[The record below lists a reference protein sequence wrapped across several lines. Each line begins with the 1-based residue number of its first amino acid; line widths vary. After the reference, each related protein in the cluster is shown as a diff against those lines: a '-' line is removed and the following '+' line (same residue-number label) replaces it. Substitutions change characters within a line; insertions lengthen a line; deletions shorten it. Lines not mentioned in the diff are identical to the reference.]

1 MLRVHW
7 TPDLAEAHIV
17 EGLLRAHGLQVWAFD
32 TAFVSQDWLKT
43 LAFGG
48 YRIMSTRADAAE
60 SRKIVEAWRAGELEH
75 PASDVD
81 QPVCPRCERIA
92 GVENKSPRR
101 RVFLSLITADALFL
115 LVVFLPLGTSALAI
129 FMLTACALFPLLLAC
144 PGVAARAMKR
154 RYRCEACNETWRA
167 PPDGSFRSLAT
178 TVHTAD
184 TASRQTARFT

>member
-1 MLRVHW
+1 VLRVHW

-17 EGLLRAHGLQVWAFD
+17 EGLLRAHGLQAWAFD

-60 SRKIVEAWRAGELEH
+60 ARQIVEGWRAGELEH

-81 QPVCPRCERIA
+81 QSVCPRCESAA

-101 RVFLSLITADALFL
+101 RVFLSLIAADALL
-115 LVVFLPLGTSALAI
+115 LLAFSLPQEMNALAVLL
-129 FMLTACALFPLLLAC
+129 FTACAFFPLLLAC
-144 PGVAARAMKR
+144 PGVAARAIKR

-167 PPDGSFRSLAT
+167 LPNGSFHSLAAA
-178 TVHTAD
+178 VDTAD
-184 TASRQTARFT
+184 TASRQTARFA